1 MPFLI
6 TNKQARH
13 LVLHLQG
20 LTNPPHLRQSS
31 QDLYRLIQQ
40 LGFVQVDSI
49 QWVERAHHMT
59 LFARNQTYRPQDLT
73 RLIEK
78 DRLLF
83 EGWTHDASIIPAEFY
98 HYWKHRFVRQEKKL
112 REQFQRWQRTE
123 CLDQCDNLFELIS
136 NQGAI
141 RSRDLDRPKREGP
154 QKMWQWHDGKAA
166 LEFLWR
172 TGRIAISGR
181 DGFQKIYDLSERCF
195 RHNNY
200 NSQVTHEEFIDWAC
214 QSALQRLG
222 FGTAADIAKY
232 WDLLSI
238 QEVRDWLSHQSK
250 KMVISVE
257 IKSADKSKPR
267 EFHARADIETVLNGL
282 PKLPERLRILSP
294 FDPVIR
300 DRNRLQ
306 WLFNFD
312 YRIEI
317 YVPEA
322 KRKYGYYVFPILE
335 RDRVIGRI
343 DMRAH
348 RQNNEL
354 QVKRLWLE
362 DGVRLSSAREV
373 RLAAELVRQSRL
385 GGVSKVVWLS

>member
-1 MPFLI
+1 MPLLI

-20 LTNPPHLRQSS
+20 LTRPPHLRQSR
-31 QDLYRLIQQ
+31 QELYGLIQQ

-59 LFARNQTYRPQDLT
+59 LFARNQTYRPKDLT

-98 HYWKHRFVRQEKKL
+98 PHWKHRFVRQEKKL

-123 CLDQCDNLFELIS
+123 CLDQCDGLLELIS
-136 NQGAI
+136 KQGAI

-172 TGRIAISGR
+172 TGKIAISGR

-195 RHNNY
+195 HENNY
-200 NSQVTHEEFIDWAC
+200 SMQVTHEEFVDWAC
-214 QSALQRLG
+214 RSALERLG
-222 FGTAADIAKY
+222 FGTPADISRY
-232 WDLLSI
+232 WNLLSI
-238 QEVRDWLSHQSK
+238 HEVRDWLSIQDAREIE
-250 KMVISVE
+250 MVQVLS
-257 IKSADKSKPR
+257 SDKSKPR
-267 EFHARADIETVLNGL
+267 ELYALCGIKSQLDSLLKAPDRV
-282 PKLPERLRILSP
+282 RILSP

-300 DRNRLQ
+300 DRNRLL

-312 YRIEI
+312 YHIEI
-317 YVPEA
+317 YVPEE

-335 RDRVIGRI
+335 KDRLIGRI

-348 RQNNEL
+348 RPKNEL

-362 DGVRLSSAREV
+362 DGVRLTPAREA
-373 RLAAELVRQSRL
+373 RLAAELIRQSRL
-385 GGVSKVVWLS
+385 GGVGKVVWL